1 MRLLLQSDR
10 LCQRTMYGGSSEGS
24 GGFWGFGAGHLA
36 GREHKI
42 GRLEVAAEGQDE
54 GGAVELGSWGLAKE

>member
-1 MRLLLQSDR
+1 
-10 LCQRTMYGGSSEGS
+10 MYGGSSEGS

-54 GGAVELGSWGLAKE
+54 GGAVKLGSWGLTKE